1 MSINIEDKIKL
12 LEDAANKLKA
22 DSNNLEALR
31 KFEEILD
38 LKYRKFGEGSQ
49 EVRATKC
56 EIAILWNILSMDSL
70 QNNDFELTKKLLKKA
85 EKLAERDYRV
95 LACTYN
101 NYGCLFRKTKKLRSA
116 LTFLL
121 KALEIEYKQL
131 NESEIPVDDQ
141 LVSSNPWDIHLNI
154 WAILS
159 QMDKHD
165 LALQHA
171 MKALILIQD
180 EIVNRTSTQ
189 GDQTP
194 PERLVVLSI
203 AYHNIGVEYEF
214 LKKYQQALNAYKKSV
229 INAETHLSSSNLM
242 TINMKN
248 VYDKAINKIAEV
260 IMKSVTRKGTK
271 IKPNIKKEHIIEML
285 DDGMSEDEIVEYLT
299 KAKDK
304 KE

>member
-1 MSINIEDKIKL
+1 
-12 LEDAANKLKA
+12 
-22 DSNNLEALR
+22 
-31 KFEEILD
+31 
-38 LKYRKFGEGSQ
+38 
-49 EVRATKC
+49 
-56 EIAILWNILSMDSL
+56 
-70 QNNDFELTKKLLKKA
+70 
-85 EKLAERDYRV
+85 
-95 LACTYN
+95 
-101 NYGCLFRKTKKLRSA
+101 
-116 LTFLL
+116 
-121 KALEIEYKQL
+121 
-131 NESEIPVDDQ
+131 
-141 LVSSNPWDIHLNI
+141 
-154 WAILS
+154 
-159 QMDKHD
+159 MDKHD

-180 EIVNRTSTQ
+180 EIVNRMTLE
-189 GDQTP
+189 GDATP

-260 IMKSVTRKGTK
+260 ILKAVTRKGSK
-271 IKPNIKKEHIIEML
+271 GKPPVKKDTVVEML

-299 KAKDK
+299 KTKEK

>member
-1 MSINIEDKIKL
+1 
-12 LEDAANKLKA
+12 
-22 DSNNLEALR
+22 
-31 KFEEILD
+31 
-38 LKYRKFGEGSQ
+38 
-49 EVRATKC
+49 
-56 EIAILWNILSMDSL
+56 
-70 QNNDFELTKKLLKKA
+70 
-85 EKLAERDYRV
+85 
-95 LACTYN
+95 
-101 NYGCLFRKTKKLRSA
+101 
-116 LTFLL
+116 
-121 KALEIEYKQL
+121 
-131 NESEIPVDDQ
+131 
-141 LVSSNPWDIHLNI
+141 
-154 WAILS
+154 
-159 QMDKHD
+159 MDKHD

-180 EIVNRTSTQ
+180 EIVNRMSTQ

-260 IMKSVTRKGTK
+260 ILKSVTRKGTK